1 MYDTTNHRYFEEIDS
16 WMEEIEEEVGLNFP
30 IVLIGAKIDLENCR
44 VISKEEGEKKAKQ
57 YSFHFYESSS
67 SSYIN
72 IEELVYDL
80 AEQIFQ
86 IKQKKKKEYY
96 INLKNNK
103 NLDTKN
109 NIPKDNFN
117 KLDKINKEKNLM
129 NKNIYEKLKENI
141 FLEKLYFKFTKC

>member
-1 MYDTTNHRYFEEIDS
+1 M
-16 WMEEIEEEVGLNFP
+16 
-30 IVLIGAKIDLENCR
+30 
-44 VISKEEGEKKAKQ
+44 
-57 YSFHFYESSS
+57 
-67 SSYIN
+67 
-72 IEELVYDL
+72 